1 MLAFVLTTI
10 GFAGAMSIPVFLTA
24 IAESA
29 ASMIQPPSLRSHR
42 HLDRALRLLDDDQLA
57 SSRSVA

>member
-29 ASMIQPPSLRSHR
+29 ASKIQPRPCGLTDTWTAR
-42 HLDRALRLLDDDQLA
+42 
-57 SSRSVA
+57 